1 MLPTTAPQ
9 ISHSIHYKLGVN
21 KPTDLKMCLTFTS
34 SPALS
39 RRIAPPVSEMVQLGS
54 GRRQLSSSC
63 NTFMSALP
71 EQSCGAFFTTLR
83 ACSLQMRKII
93 SQFPHIWIRHAD
105 SRRVFS
111 PCLSVFQM
119 QLLALPIS

>member
-21 KPTDLKMCLTFTS
+21 KPTDLEMCLTFTS
-34 SPALS
+34 AQALS
-39 RRIAPPVSEMVQLGS
+39 THVAPPVSETGWDLAGDS
-54 GRRQLSSSC
+54 
-63 NTFMSALP
+63 SALP
-71 EQSCGAFFTTLR
+71 AIPSCQHSQCR
-83 ACSLQMRKII
+83 AAERSSPLLGVCSLQMRKII
-93 SQFPHIWIRHAD
+93 SQFPHIWIRQAD
-105 SRRVFS
+105 SHRVFS